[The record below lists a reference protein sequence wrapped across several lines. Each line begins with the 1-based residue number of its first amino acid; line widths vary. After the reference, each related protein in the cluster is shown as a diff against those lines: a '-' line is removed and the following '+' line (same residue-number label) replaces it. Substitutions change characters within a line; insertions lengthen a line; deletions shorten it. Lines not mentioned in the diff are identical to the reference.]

1 MSLFDLHIVVDWSA
15 AKTPKTGK
23 DSIWFAV
30 IRDGDVTILEN
41 PPTRATATARLA
53 DLLSN
58 ALRQDKRV
66 LVGFDFPF
74 GYPAGT
80 AAALGLQ
87 VTPPWRAM
95 WDLLAGLIEDDDGNA
110 NNRFDVGEELN
121 RRISGEAFPFWGHDG
136 ARERRHL
143 LRRGR
148 RPHGPTDLAER
159 RLCDARAP
167 TAQPV
172 WKLAYTGAAGS
183 QALMGIPRVRQLRHD
198 RRLRARTRIWPFETG
213 LRADPRAPIVLAECY
228 PSLVP
233 AAPFSDKP
241 KDAGQV
247 VAMGRHLHRLDRSG
261 DLGALLAGDPTLRA
275 AERRTIES
283 EEAWILGLNSA
294 RIPA

>member
-30 IRDGDVTILEN
+30 IRDGDVTTLEN
-41 PPTRATATARLA
+41 PPTRSGATAHLA
-53 DLLSN
+53 DLLAD
-58 ALRQDKRV
+58 ALGRSERV

-80 AAALGLQ
+80 AAALGLRE
-87 VTPPWRAM
+87 TPPWRAM
-95 WDLLAGLIEDDDGNA
+95 WDLLARLIEDDDGNA

-148 RPHGPTDLAER
+148 RPHGPSDLAER
-159 RLCDARAP
+159 RLCDARAR

-183 QALMGIPRVRQLRHD
+183 QALMGIPRVRQLRRD
-198 RRLRARTRIWPFETG
+198 RRLRAQARIWPFETG
-213 LRADPRAPIVLAECY
+213 LRAEPRASVVLAECY

-233 AAPFSDKP
+233 AEPLADKP

-247 VAMGRHLHRLDRSG
+247 VAMARHLHRLDRSG
-261 DLGALLAGDPTLRA
+261 HLGALLAGDPSLRA
-275 AERRTIES
+275 AERRTVES

>member
-30 IRDGDVTILEN
+30 IRDEDVTTLEN
-41 PPTRATATARLA
+41 PPTRSGATALLA
-53 DLLSN
+53 DFLAD
-58 ALRQDKRV
+58 ALGRGERV

-80 AAALGLQ
+80 AAALGLRE
-87 VTPPWRAM
+87 TPPWRAM
-95 WDLLAGLIEDDDGNA
+95 WDLLARLIEDDDGNA

-148 RPHGPTDLAER
+148 RPHGPADLAER
-159 RLCDARAP
+159 RLCDVRAR

-183 QALMGIPRVRQLRHD
+183 QALMGIPRVRQLRRD
-198 RRLRARTRIWPFETG
+198 RRLRAHARIWPFETG
-213 LRADPRAPIVLAECY
+213 LRAEPRASVVLAECY

-233 AAPFSDKP
+233 AEPLAGKP

-247 VAMGRHLHRLDRSG
+247 VAMARHLHRLDRSG
-261 DLGALLAGDPTLRA
+261 DLGALLAGDPSLRA
-275 AERRTIES
+275 AERRTVEA